1 MGSAVYVFAFGWW
14 CVATSEGVLI
24 LCKKGGV
31 YVAKPEKVALVA
43 ELTDKFKRGQGI
55 VVADYRGLNVK
66 EMTELRT
73 KLREVGVELQVAK
86 NTLVLRAAQGAEVEG
101 MEELLTGPT
110 VLAYG
115 YDDPVIAAKVMSEF
129 ARSNDKLEIKGGVVE
144 GRVIDSEGVKALSEL
159 PSREELIAQ
168 VLRGFQA
175 PISGLANVL
184 QGTIRKLVY
193 ALEAVRQKKEDE
205 AA

>member
-1 MGSAVYVFAFGWW
+1 MARAD
-14 CVATSEGVLI
+14 
-24 LCKKGGV
+24 
-31 YVAKPEKVALVA
+31 KVAMVE
-43 ELTDKFKRGQGI
+43 ELTDKLKRGQGV

-66 EMTELRT
+66 QMTELRA
-73 KLREVGVELQVAK
+73 KLRAEGVELQVAK
-86 NTLVLRAAQGAEVEG
+86 NTLVLRAAQNADVEG
-101 MEELLTGPT
+101 METLLTGPT

-115 YDDPVIAAKVMSEF
+115 YDDPVVAAKVMSEF
-129 ARSNDKLEIKGGVVE
+129 ARSNQALEIKGGLVE
-144 GRVIDSEGVKALSEL
+144 GKVIDADGVKSLSEL
-159 PSREELIAQ
+159 PSREELLAQ
-168 VLRGFQA
+168 VLRGFQS